1 MKTDGVFL
9 IFLKALRLGEV
20 TAWEKCSHGTAG
32 TVNGLSF
39 QLCAA

>member
-9 IFLKALRLGEV
+9 IFLNTLRLGEV
-20 TAWEKCSHGTAG
+20 TAWQKCSHGTAG
-32 TVNGLSF
+32 IGNGLAF